1 MKGELRTEW
10 LFDLHATV
18 DAVNAYQ
25 VGDFGGGMRT
35 IYPVTGGTVDG
46 PRLRGKVM
54 PFGADFMVA
63 RADKV
68 NVLDVRAVIR
78 TEDGADIYAFYP
90 GLLHQDSLGPL
101 AKTPA
106 DGMYFRTTPRF
117 ETGAEQYRWLNR
129 ILAVGVGWIDQPG
142 TVSYK
147 VYAVL

>member
-54 PFGADFMVA
+54 PFRRFF
-63 RADKV
+63 RF
-68 NVLDVRAVIR
+68 R
-78 TEDGADIYAFYP
+78 
-90 GLLHQDSLGPL
+90 L
-101 AKTPA
+101 A
-106 DGMYFRTTPRF
+106 
-117 ETGAEQYRWLNR
+117 
-129 ILAVGVGWIDQPG
+129 
-142 TVSYK
+142 
-147 VYAVL
+147 